1 LNWFATL
8 VKAVSSLPPRA
19 VMALTAATET
29 RMAMS
34 AYSIAVAPDCR
45 PPARRTMKPAGRGRP
60 SGLQEIGTVMNR
72 FYLSWFDTA
81 VNVLVS
87 LVPRVVIAAIAATA
101 IRAAM
106 RPYSMAVAPDSSRAK
121 RLKRVFM
128 VVVLLS

>member
-1 LNWFATL
+1 
-8 VKAVSSLPPRA
+8 
-19 VMALTAATET
+19 
-29 RMAMS
+29 
-34 AYSIAVAPDCR
+34 
-45 PPARRTMKPAGRGRP
+45 
-60 SGLQEIGTVMNR
+60 MNR
-72 FYLSWFDTA
+72 SYLSWFETA

-128 VVVLLS
+128 VVLLS